1 MIIEIAVPPIA
12 PRRFRRFGI
21 GLTIRL
27 ALALGVV
34 CLLLYPV
41 MASDRPVLR
50 AEVTAQRDVIVL
62 SDLLD
67 GVPTAIAERPVF
79 RAPALGESGTIQASR
94 IADMARDLGAGEI
107 ETMGM
112 AQVFVTRAARRI
124 GSQEIDSVL
133 RKALEQRNGLDARNF
148 TIVFDGSPPSIVTT
162 PESIDTVTVRDLVYD
177 PRSRRI
183 VANLAIGE
191 GSDLRRLRVSG
202 QAVETVE
209 VAVAARSFNRGDS
222 IGEGDIL
229 VERRARDSVPH
240 DGRIELTR
248 LAGQVARRPVSM
260 GAVLRAGDLSRP
272 EIVARN
278 ETVLIFYET
287 PGLTLTLRGK
297 ANEAGALGDSIVVV
311 NTQSKKSLQ
320 ATIVGPGRVQ
330 VTAPLPGRLAS
341 AR

>member
-12 PRRFRRFGI
+12 QRRFRRFGI
-21 GLTIRL
+21 GLAIRL
-27 ALALGVV
+27 ALAVLVV

-50 AEVTAQRDVIVL
+50 SDVTAQREVLVL

-67 GVPTAIAERPVF
+67 GVPAALADRPVF
-79 RAPALGESGTIQASR
+79 RAPALGETGTIQASR

-107 ETMGM
+107 ETMGT

-148 TIVFDGSPPSIVTT
+148 TIVFDGSPPSIVTA

-191 GSDLRRLRVSG
+191 GSELRRLRVSG

-209 VAVAARSFNRGDS
+209 VAVTARSFNRGDT
-222 IGEGDIL
+222 IGEGDIV
-229 VERRARDSVPH
+229 VERRARDSVPQ

-248 LAGQVARRPVSM
+248 LAGQVARRPMSIGSIV
-260 GAVLRAGDLSRP
+260 RAGDLSRP

-278 ETVLIFYET
+278 ETVLIYYEV
-287 PGLTLTLRGK
+287 PGLNLTLRGK
-297 ANEAGALGDSIVVV
+297 ASEAGALGDSIVVV

-330 VTAPLPGRLAS
+330 VSAPVPGPIAS